1 MAGCNSQFLEVTMK
15 AFRTMAVFAA
25 VALLGACG
33 NTADGAKKDA
43 ELAADKSA
51 EAAAKTG
58 DAVAGAAETGQ
69 VKAAIM
75 ADTRVDAGDINVDTD
90 ETKKTVTLRGTVK
103 TDAERTIA
111 GEIAIAKA
119 TGYTVINNLTVK
131 K

>member
-1 MAGCNSQFLEVTMK
+1 MK
-15 AFRTMAVFAA
+15 AFRTMTVLAVFAI
-25 VALLGACG
+25 LGACK
-33 NTADGAKKDA
+33 NTADGVKQDA
-43 ELAADKSA
+43 DIAADKSA

-90 ETKKTVTLRGTVK
+90 EAKKTVTLRGTVK
-103 TDAERTIA
+103 TEAERVIA
-111 GEIAIAKA
+111 GDIAIAKA